1 MSVFVKLLYINLV
14 DMFVVILMLNFFWI
28 VGWLI
33 MFVSLEFFVLIVLLM
48 RLRDIRNLC
57 FGKEEFDRIFKG
69 VW

>member
-57 FGKEEFDRIFKG
+57 FSKEEFDRIFEG